1 MTVTVRFAPS
11 PTGRLHI
18 GNIRPAILNALFARR
33 EHGRFL
39 LRIDDTD
46 LERSREEYV
55 HGVREDLTWLGLS
68 WDMEA
73 RQSERFDRYALAMET
88 LKAAGR
94 LYPCFETPDEID
106 RRRKRRLA
114 RGLPPVYDRA
124 ALKLTDADRAQ
135 LEAEGRKPHWRFLL
149 EERSVQW
156 DDMIRGEQHIDAA
169 SLSDPVL
176 IREDGAYLYTLPS
189 VVDDIDFAIT
199 HIIRGEDHVANTGV
213 QIQIFEAL
221 GAEPPRF
228 AHHNLLVGAEGQALS
243 KRLGS
248 LAIHSFREEGVE
260 PLAVLSH
267 SATIGTSNPVAPHYS
282 LDELAGQFDLAKM
295 SRAPARF
302 DMDELRS
309 LNARFL
315 HGLPYSA
322 VAGRLTAEGL
332 PSGAAG
338 QAFWETVRPNIG
350 LFGEIAEWRDVAFG
364 AIEPVI
370 ENPALCATAS
380 ELLPDEPWDG
390 NTWSAWTSAVK
401 QATGAGG
408 KALFHPLRLAL
419 TGRERGP
426 ELKALL
432 PLIGRERAI
441 TRLVQPGGSSLSR
454 SPHTP

>member
-33 EHGRFL
+33 EGGRFL

-55 HGVREDLTWLGLS
+55 QGVREDLTWLGLT
-68 WDMEA
+68 WDLEA
-73 RQSERFDRYALAMET
+73 RQSERFDRYAAAMET

-106 RRRKRRLA
+106 RRRKSRLA

-124 ALKLTDADRAQ
+124 ALKLTDAGRAQ

-149 EERSVQW
+149 EGRSVQW
-156 DDMIRGEQHIDAA
+156 NDLIRGEQHIDAA

-221 GAEPPRF
+221 GAAPPRF
-228 AHHNLLVGAEGQALS
+228 AHHNLLVGAEGQALA

-282 LDELAGQFDLAKM
+282 LDELAGLFDFAKL

-302 DMDELRS
+302 DVDELRS

-315 HGLPYSA
+315 HGLPYEA
-322 VAGRLTAEGL
+322 VADRLTAEGV
-332 PSGAAG
+332 PSDAG
-338 QAFWETVRPNIG
+338 RAFWETVRPNIA
-350 LFGEIAEWRDVAFG
+350 LFGDIAYWREAAFG

-370 ENPALCATAS
+370 ENPALCATAR
-380 ELLPDEPWDG
+380 ELLPQEPWDSS
-390 NTWSAWTSAVK
+390 TWSAWTSAVK
-401 QATGAGG
+401 QAAGAGG

-441 TRLVQPGGSSLSR
+441 ARLTGHAG
-454 SPHTP
+454 